1 MTKNER
7 NTAIAFLTDLLC
19 EAGKIMT
26 AAGEEAAAHGIAADA
41 KPGTANYVTA
51 YDVAV
56 QNFLMERITKRFP
69 QAVFIAEE
77 KENDPAVMANEL
89 CFVIDPI
96 DGTTNFIHDYRHSC
110 ISLGLISGGETV
122 FGAVYDPYLSEM
134 FTAVRGEGA
143 YLNGKRIFVSDRGMG
158 EAVTAFGT
166 CPYYKDSVA
175 KANFAFAEELFFATA
190 DLRRCGSAALDL
202 AYLAAG
208 RNDIFFEFRLSP
220 WDFAAGALL
229 VEEAGGIITRKDGRP
244 MKAGLPCSCLAANP
258 RIYPDLLAM
267 AKKYCD

>member
-1 MTKNER
+1 MTRNEL
-7 NTAIAFLTDLLC
+7 NTTIDFLTNLLR
-19 EAGKIMT
+19 EAGEIMT
-26 AAGEEAAAHGIAADA
+26 AAGEKAAAHGIAADA

-56 QNFLMERITKRFP
+56 QSFLMERITERLP
-69 QAVFIAEE
+69 HAVFIAEE
-77 KENDPAVMANEL
+77 KENDPSVMTEEL

-110 ISLGLISGGETV
+110 ISLGLISEGATV
-122 FGAVYDPYLSEM
+122 FGAIYDPYLDEM
-134 FTAVRGEGA
+134 FTATRGEGA
-143 YLNGKRIFVSDRGMG
+143 YLNGVRLTVSDREMS

-166 CPYYKDSVA
+166 CPYYKDTVA
-175 KANFAFAEELFFATA
+175 RANFAFAEELFYATA

-258 RIYPDLLAM
+258 RIYPTLLEM